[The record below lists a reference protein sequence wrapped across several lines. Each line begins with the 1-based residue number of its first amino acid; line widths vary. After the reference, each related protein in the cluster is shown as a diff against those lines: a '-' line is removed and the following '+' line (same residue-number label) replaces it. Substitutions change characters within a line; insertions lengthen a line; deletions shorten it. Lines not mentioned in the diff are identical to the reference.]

1 MLHRGR
7 CRRRLITG
15 LLTAACVVA
24 FPLQASAS
32 GTKQYVALGDSY
44 AAGQG
49 GGSYLNGCLQSRNGY
64 PSMLDELK
72 HVHLRAD
79 STCSGATTDDLLH
92 GQLQPLNRGTRLV
105 TVTVGGND
113 LNVAGVAAS
122 CIGGPSPAC
131 TSAINAALKLL
142 TAPPG
147 ETSALG
153 QRLAGTYAAV
163 VADAPKATVVVTGY
177 PYLFEAPAP
186 TDPNAPTIV
195 AINNATTALNQTIQA
210 TTAAAAGTGA
220 DIVYVDVTAAFAGH
234 GIGSLDPYLNAAGPD
249 AFHPNVAGYA
259 AYTAA
264 IKAVVPLS

>member
-1 MLHRGR
+1 MVHRGR

-15 LLTAACVVA
+15 LLSAACVVA
-24 FPLQASAS
+24 LPLQASAS
-32 GTKQYVALGDSY
+32 GTQQYVALGDSY

-64 PSMLDELK
+64 PSMLDELT

-79 STCSGATTDDLLH
+79 STCSGATTDHLVH
-92 GQLQPLNRGTRLV
+92 GQLLPLNRGTRLV

-142 TAPPG
+142 AAPPG
-147 ETSALG
+147 GTSVLG
-153 QRLAGTYAAV
+153 QRLAETYEAV

-177 PYLFEAPAP
+177 PYLFETPAP

-210 TTAAAAGTGA
+210 TTAAAGA
-220 DIVYVDVTAAFAGH
+220 DIDYVDVTAAFAGH

-264 IKAVVPLS
+264 IKAAVALS